1 MKDALRLFS
10 DSLPSSLSLS
20 PFSQPPLF
28 SSPLSPSVLGKG
40 SPREKRSLPTI
51 TITVMLSR
59 PSSVAAAILLAAA
72 SASAASV
79 SSEEVV
85 RTGGRGANEVVVT
98 TSGGGGNGDDKP
110 TKGRK
115 QLGDAQLWDILERE
129 SVCCNCLPRNPEV
142 VKGKSYCRNLS
153 IARSSVFFRFLK
165 LEEPRSRFKDRRG
178 AMEGKGRTTLA
189 VPEQLSCP
197 RLSPSLLSGM
207 LLPLHDGN
215 PIFLRPPPR
224 RAAATHARFLRA
236 RNDHRLLRDHRAR
249 CGSAARSCF

>member
-10 DSLPSSLSLS
+10 DSLPSSLS

-28 SSPLSPSVLGKG
+28 SSSLSPSVLGKG

-51 TITVMLSR
+51 TVMLSR

-72 SASAASV
+72 VASASAASGSA

-85 RTGGRGANEVVVT
+85 RTGGRGANEIVVT
-98 TSGGGGNGDDKP
+98 TTGDGNGNDKP

-142 VKGKSYCRNLS
+142 VKEKR
-153 IARSSVFFRFLK
+153 V
-165 LEEPRSRFKDRRG
+165 
-178 AMEGKGRTTLA
+178 T
-189 VPEQLSCP
+189 
-197 RLSPSLLSGM
+197 
-207 LLPLHDGN
+207 
-215 PIFLRPPPR
+215 
-224 RAAATHARFLRA
+224 AAAI
-236 RNDHRLLRDHRAR
+236 
-249 CGSAARSCF
+249 